1 MIQFKNF
8 TRRTLLPMGLI
19 LAATMISCSDDEN
32 KSTGV
37 TEADAADAIEASVSS
52 SSNGVAKMVAEASTV
67 ADDEDVYTYS
77 PQLECGQQYTVS
89 YNPTYTGTNYSYDYS
104 GTRNYLIS
112 CTTLGV
118 PETFTYSASLTG
130 TYETPRML
138 SDDDSTSSL
147 TVTGL
152 APSSATATINGT
164 YVRNGYQESKVR
176 LMRHFNSVITINLSN
191 VTLNKLTQTISG
203 GTASVTMTGTGSLGG
218 SFTYNGTITFN
229 GDGTATLVIN
239 GTTYTINVN

>member
-8 TRRTLLPMGLI
+8 TRRALLPMGLI

-32 KSTGV
+32 TSTGV
-37 TEADAADAIEASVSS
+37 TEADAADAIEASVSAS
-52 SSNGVAKMVAEASTV
+52 SSGMAKMATDASTL
-67 ADDEDVYTYS
+67 AEDEDVYTYA

-112 CTTLGV
+112 CTGAGV
-118 PETFTYSASLTG
+118 PETFTYSASLEG

-138 SDDDSTSSL
+138 SDDNSTSSL

-152 APSSATATINGT
+152 APSSSTATINGT

-176 LMRHFNSVITINLSN
+176 LMRHFNSVITIDLNN
-191 VTLNKLTQTISG
+191 ITLNKDTQTISG
-203 GTASVTMTGTGSLGG
+203 GTASVSITGNGSLGG
-218 SFTYNGTITFN
+218 SFSYNGTITFN
-229 GDGTATLVIN
+229 GNGTATLVIN
-239 GTTYTINVN
+239 GTTYTISVN